1 MSIKVILDNGDEG
14 VYPEGTTCMDLY
26 REKTAE
32 NKDLI
37 AVLVDGKECDLNL
50 PLAESNTISFV
61 DFDSPRGAAVYR
73 HSASHILAHA
83 VKKLHPTA
91 KMGIG
96 PAIENGFYYDFEFE
110 KPISADDL
118 PAIEAEMK
126 KIVKERKPIRR
137 REMSR
142 EEAEEIFRARNETY
156 KLELIA
162 DLPEEVVISCYEQDE
177 FIDLC
182 AGPHLNHTGMVKAFK
197 LTGLAGAYWRG
208 DERNTMLQRIY
219 GTAFPSK
226 DRLEHY
232 LNMLEEA
239 KKRDHRKLG
248 RELELFTL
256 HEEGPGFPFL
266 HNNGMVIWQELADF
280 WRREHRLAEYEEIK
294 TPLILNRTL
303 WEQSG
308 HWDHYRENMY
318 FTKIDEQDFIVKPM
332 NCPGAMLVY
341 GSKMHSYRDLPRRIA
356 EMGIVHRHE
365 LSGTLHGLM
374 RVRTFTQDDA
384 HIFMLPGQI
393 KAEVAGIIELM
404 DHFYRIFGF
413 DYRVELSTRPEKAM
427 GSIEMWDKATDILEQ
442 VLKDKETDFKV
453 NEGDGAFYGPKIDFH
468 LEDCLGRSWQCGTI
482 QLDFQMPEKFDLTY
496 IGEDGA
502 KHRPVVIHR
511 VVYGSMER
519 FFALLI
525 EHYGGAFPAWLAPVQ
540 ATVIPVTER
549 SHEYAIQIL
558 AKLKDEGFRVTVDGR
573 NEKVGYK
580 IREAQLK
587 KIPYMLVVGDREVE
601 NGEVAIRHREKGDLG
616 SGSIEGFISGLN
628 KEIAEK
634 TI

>member
-1 MSIKVILDNGDEG
+1 MSIKVMLDNGEEG
-14 VYPEGTTCMDLY
+14 VYPDGTTCMDLY
-26 REKTAE
+26 REKTSE
-32 NKDLI
+32 NKDLV

-50 PLAESNTISFV
+50 PLAESSTISFV
-61 DFDSPRGAAVYR
+61 DFDSPKGAAVYR

-83 VKKLHPTA
+83 VKRLYPSA

-110 KPISADDL
+110 EPISADDL

-126 KIVKERKPIRR
+126 KITKERKQIRR

-142 EEAEEIFRARNETY
+142 EEAEEIFRAKNENY

-162 DLPEEVVISCYEQDE
+162 DLPEDVVISCYEQDE

-208 DERNTMLQRIY
+208 DEHNTMLQRIY
-219 GTAFPSK
+219 GTAFPNK

-248 RELELFTL
+248 RELELFSL

-266 HNNGMVIWQELADF
+266 HNNGMIIWQELADF
-280 WRREHRLAEYEEIK
+280 WRREHRLADYEEIK

-341 GSKMHSYRDLPRRIA
+341 GSRMHSYRDLPRRIA

-393 KAEVAGIIELM
+393 EGEVAGIIELM

-427 GSIEMWDKATDILEQ
+427 GSIEMWDMATGILEQ
-442 VLKDKETDFKV
+442 VLKDKEITFKI

-540 ATVIPVTER
+540 TTVIPVTER
-549 SHEYAIQIL
+549 SHAYANQIIER
-558 AKLKDEGFRVTVDGR
+558 LKEEGLRVTIDER

-587 KIPYMLVVGDREVE
+587 KTPYMLVVGDREVE

-616 SGSIEGFISGLN
+616 SGSLDVFISDLK

>member
-1 MSIKVILDNGDEG
+1 MTVKVKLNTGEEI
-14 VYPEGTTCMDLY
+14 VYPEGATCMDIY

-37 AVLVDGKECDLNL
+37 AVLIDGKECDLNR
-50 PLAESNTISFV
+50 PLTDNAKVSLV
-61 DFDSPRGAAVYR
+61 DFDTPEGASVYR

-83 VKKLHPTA
+83 VKTLYPTA

-110 KPISADDL
+110 EPISADDL

-126 KIVKERKPIRR
+126 KIIKAKKPIRR
-137 REMSR
+137 REISR
-142 EEAEEIFRARNETY
+142 KEAEEIFRTKNETY

-162 DLPEEVVISCYEQDE
+162 DLPADVVISCYEQDN

-226 DRLEHY
+226 ERLEQY
-232 LNMLEEA
+232 LLMLEEA

-248 RELELFTL
+248 RELELFSL
-256 HEEGPGFPFL
+256 HDEGPGFPFL
-266 HNNGMVIWQELADF
+266 HNNGMIIWQELADY
-280 WRREHRLAEYEEIK
+280 WRREHRLAGYEEIK
-294 TPLILNRTL
+294 TPLILNREL

-332 NCPGAMLVY
+332 NCPGAMLVF

-384 HIFMLPGQI
+384 HIFMLPEQI
-393 KAEVAGIIELM
+393 EAEVSGIIELM
-404 DHFYRIFGF
+404 DRFYRIFGF

-442 VLKDKETDFKV
+442 VLINKEIQFKV

-540 ATVIPVTER
+540 ASVIPVTDR
-549 SHEYAIQIL
+549 THAYAHAL
-558 AKLKDEGFRVTVDGR
+558 YEKLRAEGFRVKIDDR

-580 IREAQLK
+580 IREAQLQK
-587 KIPYMLVVGDREVE
+587 VPYMLILGDREAE
-601 NGEVAIRHREKGDLG
+601 AGTITIRHREKGDLG
-616 SGSIEGFISGLN
+616 AGKLDEFISSLE
-628 KEIAEK
+628 KEITEK

>member
-1 MSIKVILDNGDEG
+1 MSIKVMLDNGEEG
-14 VYPEGTTCMDLY
+14 LYPDGTTCMELY

-37 AVLVDGKECDLNL
+37 AVLIDGKECDLNL
-50 PLAESNTISFV
+50 PLAESSTISFV
-61 DFDSPRGAAVYR
+61 DFDSPKGAAVYR

-83 VKKLHPTA
+83 VKRLYPSA

-110 KPISADDL
+110 EPISADDL

-126 KIVKERKPIRR
+126 KIIKERKQIRR

-142 EEAEEIFRARNETY
+142 EEAEEIFRAKNEDY

-162 DLPEEVVISCYEQDE
+162 DLPEDVVISCYEQDE

-197 LTGLAGAYWRG
+197 LTSLAGAYWRG
-208 DERNTMLQRIY
+208 DEHNTMLQRIY
-219 GTAFPSK
+219 GTAFPNK

-232 LNMLEEA
+232 LNMLEED

-248 RELELFTL
+248 RELELFSL

-266 HNNGMVIWQELADF
+266 HNNGMIIWQELADF
-280 WRREHRLAEYEEIK
+280 WRREHRLADYEEIK

-332 NCPGAMLVY
+332 NCPGAMLVF
-341 GSKMHSYRDLPRRIA
+341 GSRMHSYRDLPRRIA

-393 KAEVAGIIELM
+393 EGEVAGIIELM

-427 GSIEMWDKATDILEQ
+427 GSIEMWDKATGILEK
-442 VLKDKETDFKV
+442 VLKDKEITFKI

-549 SHEYAIQIL
+549 SHAYANQIIER
-558 AKLKDEGFRVTVDGR
+558 LKEEELRVTIDER

-587 KIPYMLVVGDREVE
+587 KTPYMLVVGDREVE

-616 SGSIEGFISGLN
+616 SGSLDVFISDLK

>member
-1 MSIKVILDNGDEG
+1 LTVKVKLNSGEEI
-14 VYPEGTTCMDLY
+14 VYPEGATCMDIY

-37 AVLVDGKECDLNL
+37 AVLIDGKECDLNR
-50 PLAESNTISFV
+50 PLTDNAKVSLV
-61 DFDSPRGAAVYR
+61 DFDTPEGASVYR

-83 VKKLHPTA
+83 VKTLYPTA

-110 KPISADDL
+110 EPISADDL

-126 KIVKERKPIRR
+126 KIIKAKKPIRR
-137 REMSR
+137 REISR
-142 EEAEEIFRARNETY
+142 KEAEEIFRTKNETY

-162 DLPEEVVISCYEQDE
+162 DLPADVVISCYEQDN

-226 DRLEHY
+226 ERLEHY
-232 LNMLEEA
+232 LLMLEEA

-248 RELELFTL
+248 RELELFSL
-256 HEEGPGFPFL
+256 HDEGPGFPFL
-266 HNNGMVIWQELADF
+266 HNNGMIIWQELADY
-280 WRREHRLAEYEEIK
+280 WRREHRLAGYEEIK
-294 TPLILNRTL
+294 TPLILNREL

-332 NCPGAMLVY
+332 NCPGAMLVF

-384 HIFMLPGQI
+384 HIFMLPEQI
-393 KAEVAGIIELM
+393 EAEVSGIIELM
-404 DHFYRIFGF
+404 DRFYRIFGF

-442 VLKDKETDFKV
+442 VLINKEIQFKV

-540 ATVIPVTER
+540 ASVIPVTDR
-549 SHEYAIQIL
+549 THAYAHAL
-558 AKLKDEGFRVTVDGR
+558 YEKLRAEGFRVKIDDR

-580 IREAQLK
+580 IREAQLQK
-587 KIPYMLVVGDREVE
+587 VPYMLILGDREAE
-601 NGEVAIRHREKGDLG
+601 AGTITIRHREKGDLG
-616 SGSIEGFISGLN
+616 AGKLDEFISSLE
-628 KEIAEK
+628 KEITEK

>member
-1 MSIKVILDNGDEG
+1 LPIKIVLENGEEG
-14 VYPEGTTCMDLY
+14 VYPDGTTCMDLY
-26 REKTAE
+26 REKTAD

-37 AVLVDGKECDLNL
+37 AVLVNGKECDLNL
-50 PLAESNTISFV
+50 PLAERNVISFV
-61 DFDSPRGAAVYR
+61 DFDSPKGAAIYR
-73 HSASHILAHA
+73 HSAGHILAHA
-83 VKKLHPTA
+83 VKRLYPTA

-110 KPISADDL
+110 EPISADDL

-126 KIVKERKPIRR
+126 KIIRERKPIRR
-137 REMSR
+137 HEVSR
-142 EEAEEIFRARNETY
+142 EEAKGIFRAQNETY

-162 DLPEEVVISCYEQDE
+162 DLPEDTVISCYEQDD
-177 FIDLC
+177 FCDLC

-219 GTAFPSK
+219 GTAFPSSE
-226 DRLEHY
+226 RLEQY
-232 LNMLEEA
+232 LTLIEEA

-248 RELELFTL
+248 RDLELFSL
-256 HEEGPGFPFL
+256 HDEGPGFPFL
-266 HNNGMVIWQELADF
+266 HNNGMIIWQELADF
-280 WRREHRLAEYEEIK
+280 WRREHRLSGYEEIK
-294 TPLILNRTL
+294 TPLILNRHL

-308 HWDHYRENMY
+308 HWDHYHDNMY
-318 FTKIDEQDFIVKPM
+318 FTKIDDQDFIVKPM

-365 LSGTLHGLM
+365 LSGALHGLM

-393 KAEVAGIIELM
+393 EAEVAGIIGLM

-427 GSIEMWDKATDILEQ
+427 GSLEMWEKATGILEQ
-442 VLKDKETDFKV
+442 VLQDKEINFKI

-482 QLDFQMPEKFDLTY
+482 QLDFQMPEKFDLTF

-540 ATVIPVTER
+540 STVIPVTER
-549 SHEYAIQIL
+549 SHDYARQVQL
-558 AKLKDEGFRVTVDGR
+558 RLKEEGFRVNLDSR

-601 NGEVAIRHREKGDLG
+601 NGEVAIRHRDKGDLG
-616 SGSIEGFISGLN
+616 SGSINSFITDLK